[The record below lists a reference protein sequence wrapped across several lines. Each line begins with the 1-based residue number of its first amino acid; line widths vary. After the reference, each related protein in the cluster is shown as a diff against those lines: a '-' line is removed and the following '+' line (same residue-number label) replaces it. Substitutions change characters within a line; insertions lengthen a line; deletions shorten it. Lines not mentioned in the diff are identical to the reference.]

1 MPLEKRKIERFDS
14 KKYYDIIEINNWIKL
29 AKLEKDHKSP
39 FICWLLSEEGKE
51 KECVER
57 KKQEERSFNWIPS
70 NWQQEIH
77 HPPIFF
83 SLPNEENQK
92 WLAESILNFIQWF
105 TYIAH
110 CMHFPLCQ
118 VSMYITTSL
127 VSPQLLQTKALI
139 YKEFKRQ
146 QRQESLLI
154 PLQECPHFGWSKLF
168 FPHQCHNLVTITESR
183 KSGFKHCS
191 LSTEAVESLY

>member
-29 AKLEKDHKSP
+29 TKLEKDPKSP

-92 WLAESILNFIQWF
+92 WLAESILN
-105 TYIAH
+105 YINGS
-110 CMHFPLCQ
+110 P
-118 VSMYITTSL
+118 TSPIVCIFHSVRSVYTL
-127 VSPQLLQTKALI
+127 QLL
-139 YKEFKRQ
+139 
-146 QRQESLLI
+146 
-154 PLQECPHFGWSKLF
+154 W
-168 FPHQCHNLVTITESR
+168 
-183 KSGFKHCS
+183 
-191 LSTEAVESLY
+191 